1 MGGNVDSETLKRA
14 DVTNDKEVNLSDI
27 NALIYIILK

>member
-1 MGGNVDSETLKRA
+1 LKRA